1 MEKPLALDLAEAR
14 KLKLLADGRGIVL
27 AVNYSRRYSA
37 GHERVR
43 KMIRVGELGKIQTV
57 TGYYTKGVLHNGTHW
72 FDLARFLLGEI
83 VAVQGFRSQQ
93 RNSPDPCLDVR
104 LKFDSGV
111 SGALQ
116 GCQAE
121 AHSIFEMDIIGSD
134 GRIRITESGH
144 KIERFV
150 VGESSFY
157 SGYDSLQYQDSWD
170 GEPSDTLLVAV
181 RDLVGCVTNG
191 GVPLC
196 SGDDAIAALAIG
208 IAAIE
213 SATSGTQ
220 MLLDTG
226 LNELR

>member
-1 MEKPLALDLAEAR
+1 
-14 KLKLLADGRGIVL
+14 
-27 AVNYSRRYSA
+27 
-37 GHERVR
+37 
-43 KMIRVGELGKIQTV
+43 
-57 TGYYTKGVLHNGTHW
+57 
-72 FDLARFLLGEI
+72 
-83 VAVQGFRSQQ
+83 
-93 RNSPDPCLDVR
+93 
-104 LKFDSGV
+104 
-111 SGALQ
+111 
-116 GCQAE
+116 
-121 AHSIFEMDIIGSD
+121 MDIIGSD

-208 IAAIE
+208 IGAIE
-213 SATSGTQ
+213 SARSGTQ